1 MAVVYTVVLLLCCI
15 QVRLEQVERWLDAVQ
30 ELLSR
35 DATGMS
41 DTESLREELNQCKV
55 WEKCNKKQTLVV
67 MTHKLLRNQLEQY
80 AEVGFFVGG
89 LAWMNFFKS
98 FLSCSYKQEHVNE
111 MEQVE
116 GSLMQMGENVNSV
129 QAAAV
134 PGLARCGQ
142 DKLDECQA
150 RWTSLSKQVSLFYC
164 L

>member
-35 DATGMS
+35 DATGMG

-89 LAWMNFFKS
+89 LAWMNFF
-98 FLSCSYKQEHVNE
+98 F
-111 MEQVE
+111 
-116 GSLMQMGENVNSV
+116 
-129 QAAAV
+129 
-134 PGLARCGQ
+134 
-142 DKLDECQA
+142 
-150 RWTSLSKQVSLFYC
+150 
-164 L
+164 